1 LNLLAAWWDR
11 RRISIARSVN
21 SITVSSSCHTLGGV
35 KRAAAIMLAVAAL
48 SATGCRSETQSDSAD
63 GAHVSVVPV
72 TGIADGDTI
81 HVLLNGRRERLRLIG
96 LDAPEIAHPDIAA
109 ECYGTTSA
117 RFTQRSLEGR
127 HVRLEFDV
135 ERRDRFGRLLAY
147 VFHRGELFNTTL
159 VADGFAIEHSYP
171 PNLAHQEE
179 FQRAE
184 MDARRHLLGLW
195 GACEQ

>member
-1 LNLLAAWWDR
+1 MRNPSWSTTWSPSPGPSARANSTDPLPRNTRIQASGLNRLAAWWDR

-35 KRAAAIMLAVAAL
+35 KRAAAVMLAVAAL
-48 SATGCRSETQSDSAD
+48 SATGCRRETQSDSGD
-63 GAHVSVVPV
+63 GAHVSVVSV

-127 HVRLEFDV
+127 RVRLEFDV
-135 ERRDRFGRLLAY
+135 
-147 VFHRGELFNTTL
+147 
-159 VADGFAIEHSYP
+159 
-171 PNLAHQEE
+171 
-179 FQRAE
+179 
-184 MDARRHLLGLW
+184 
-195 GACEQ
+195 